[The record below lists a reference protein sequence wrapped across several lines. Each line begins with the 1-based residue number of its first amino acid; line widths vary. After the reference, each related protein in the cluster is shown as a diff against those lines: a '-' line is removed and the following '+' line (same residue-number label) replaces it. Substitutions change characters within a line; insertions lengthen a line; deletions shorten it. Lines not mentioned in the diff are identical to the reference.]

1 MNINTILTIGLA
13 IAAGAAIY
21 FIFQEIQQEKRKV
34 EALSQHMRRLESL
47 VWTYNIRPQP
57 ANNGGEY
64 ATDTDVSDE
73 EGMIQASSP
82 YPQAADSYE
91 EEIDEEGEAEA
102 IPTGIPLSFSMF
114 SFSNAAPQ
122 QQQQPEA
129 PPQIEVVEEEHD
141 DHNAAIPEVVSFD
154 TTQRASVQHSSSDA
168 TIAIEDEQDPPS
180 PTHSDGEV
188 AVSETVA
195 VVEKSDGEEVGEPK
209 TEATTTATPGRVY
222 ADTAKNRRMGRVGLP
237 Y

>member
-57 ANNGGEY
+57 AGGSGGEY

-73 EGMIQASSP
+73 EGMIQASSSP
-82 YPQAADSYE
+82 YPRTTDSYE
-91 EEIDEEGEAEA
+91 EEDEGEGEGEVEA
-102 IPTGIPLSFSMF
+102 IPAGIPVSFSMF

-122 QQQQPEA
+122 QQQQQPEA
-129 PPQIEVVEEEHD
+129 PPQIEVVEEDQHD
-141 DHNAAIPEVVSFD
+141 DNNVSIPEVVSFD
-154 TTQRASVQHSSSDA
+154 TTQRSIAPRQSSDA
-168 TIAIEDEQDPPS
+168 AIAIEDEQDPPS

-188 AVSETVA
+188 AVSETV
-195 VVEKSDGEEVGEPK
+195 VEKSDGEEVGEPK
-209 TEATTTATPGRVY
+209 TTGRVY
-222 ADTAKNRRMGRVGLP
+222 ADTAKNRRLGRVGLS